1 MNMNIDENIT
11 TFDWMDQW
19 LTTYVQPSLA
29 EKTCQ
34 SYRAVLNILKRD
46 CPELSQLPLQK

>member
-1 MNMNIDENIT
+1 MNIDENIT

-29 EKTCQ
+29 EKT
-34 SYRAVLNILKRD
+34 
-46 CPELSQLPLQK
+46 ELYPI